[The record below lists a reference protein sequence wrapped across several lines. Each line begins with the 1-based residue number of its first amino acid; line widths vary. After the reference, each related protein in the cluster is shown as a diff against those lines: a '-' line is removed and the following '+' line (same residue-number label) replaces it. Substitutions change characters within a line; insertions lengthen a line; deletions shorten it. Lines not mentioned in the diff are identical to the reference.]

1 MIPGAVAPPPKK
13 GKAGKAAK
21 AGKGKGAK
29 TYKLADHSGREGF
42 GEIRLSLATS
52 KSTTED
58 RGWIPVENLGKQAPS
73 TIGESGGEKSRAG
86 LLRVNMSL
94 DDMST

>member
-1 MIPGAVAPPPKK
+1 MLVIPGAVAPPPKK

-73 TIGESGGEKSRAG
+73 TTVHNWSIAEQSRAEQACC
-86 LLRVNMSL
+86 V
-94 DDMST
+94 ST

>member
-1 MIPGAVAPPPKK
+1 LLVIPGAVAPPPKK

-73 TIGESGGEKSRAG
+73 PTKRSRAEQACC
-86 LLRVNMSL
+86 V
-94 DDMST
+94 ST